1 MTETLT
7 AFTGH
12 SRLIT
17 GSPADVALAL
27 KRVIT
32 DAPVLVFSDVTGRE
46 TDLDVS
52 GSDDDIRA
60 RYGAADEPR
69 GRGRPK
75 LGVTAREVT
84 LLPRHWD
91 WLNDQPGGASA
102 ALRRLIEAAR
112 KDAVGRDRIRRARE
126 IAYRFCAV
134 MAGDAPGFEEASRAL
149 FAGDQAGFDVLIAGW
164 PVDVQHHLKRLAADA
179 FRA

>member
-60 RYGAADEPR
+60 RYGAAAEAELIFMER
-69 GRGRPK
+69 
-75 LGVTAREVT
+75 
-84 LLPRHWD
+84 
-91 WLNDQPGGASA
+91 A
-102 ALRRLIEAAR
+102 A
-112 KDAVGRDRIRRARE
+112 
-126 IAYRFCAV
+126 
-134 MAGDAPGFEEASRAL
+134 
-149 FAGDQAGFDVLIAGW
+149 
-164 PVDVQHHLKRLAADA
+164 
-179 FRA
+179 